1 MTETLKLGISACLL
15 GQRVRYNGGHT
26 RDHFL
31 TDTLGSLVDY
41 VPVCPEVECG
51 MPIPREALRLV
62 GEPENPRLMTSK
74 TKKDMTEQMTTWAAA
89 RLDALAGENLCGFIF
104 KSASPSSGMSGVKV
118 YTEAGMPSKRGSG
131 IFARM
136 FMNRFPLLPVED
148 EGRLHDPVL
157 RENFIERIFVYKR
170 WHDLLSNGKTRG
182 GLVDFHT
189 RHKLLIMA
197 HSPAHYREMG
207 KLVADAKARSL
218 DTLYEQYAEAL
229 NAAMS
234 LRPTIKKNLNVL
246 MHIMGYFKKDLSA
259 DEKQEL
265 LEILDQFKQHY
276 LPLIVPITLLNHYV
290 QKYDQPY
297 LKNQVYLTPHPAE
310 LGLRNHA

>member
-1 MTETLKLGISACLL
+1 MTETLKLGVSACLL

-31 TDTLGSLVDY
+31 ADTLGSYVDY

-51 MPIPREALRLV
+51 MPIPRETLRLV
-62 GEPENPRLMTSK
+62 GEPENPRLLTTK
-74 TKKDMTEQMTTWAAA
+74 TKKDMTEQMTSWAAG
-89 RLDALAGENLCGFIF
+89 RLDALARENLCGFIF

-118 YTEAGMPSKRGSG
+118 YTEAGMPSKRGAG

-136 FMNRFPLLPVED
+136 FMDRFPMLPVED

-170 WHDLLSNGKTRG
+170 WQDLLTAGKTRG

-189 RHKLLIMA
+189 RQKLLIMA
-197 HSPAHYREMG
+197 HSPTHYREMG
-207 KLVADAKARSL
+207 KLVADAKAFSP
-218 DTLYEQYAEAL
+218 DTLYDQYAELL
-229 NAAMS
+229 NTAMS

-246 MHIMGYFKKDLSA
+246 LHIMGYFKKDLSA

-265 LEILDQFKQHY
+265 LEIFDQFKQHY

-290 QKYDQPY
+290 KKYDQSY

>member
-1 MTETLKLGISACLL
+1 M
-15 GQRVRYNGGHT
+15 
-26 RDHFL
+26 
-31 TDTLGSLVDY
+31 
-41 VPVCPEVECG
+41 
-51 MPIPREALRLV
+51 
-62 GEPENPRLMTSK
+62 
-74 TKKDMTEQMTTWAAA
+74 
-89 RLDALAGENLCGFIF
+89 
-104 KSASPSSGMSGVKV
+104 
-118 YTEAGMPSKRGSG
+118 
-131 IFARM
+131 
-136 FMNRFPLLPVED
+136 
-148 EGRLHDPVL
+148 
-157 RENFIERIFVYKR
+157 
-170 WHDLLSNGKTRG
+170 
-182 GLVDFHT
+182 DFHT

-265 LEILDQFKQHY
+265 LEIFDQFKQHY